1 MTEKT
6 EPVDPENFA
15 IDLTDKC
22 QTHEQWLT
30 VMRFGLGT
38 LLKNQP
44 LLMECIVR
52 ESDREAH
59 RFNKK
64 CGAAT
69 HVPADH
75 ARTIMQELGLRF
87 EMTPQ

>member
-38 LLKNQP
+38 K
-44 LLMECIVR
+44 CSRDAVR
-52 ESDREAH
+52 S
-59 RFNKK
+59 
-64 CGAAT
+64 
-69 HVPADH
+69 V
-75 ARTIMQELGLRF
+75 
-87 EMTPQ
+87 